1 MFAQIPQGQTDSN
14 NPVLYEEVKLSKS
27 AREREKYDNMAELY
41 AVINT
46 LQSLEKAYI
55 KDAVQPKEYTA
66 ACSKLLVQYKAAFK
80 LVKGDFATVEQFMKK
95 YRLDCSAA
103 LERIKED
110 RPITIKDG
118 ISQGNTSKAIA
129 DIVSLFIT
137 VMDTLRLEIRAMDKI
152 QPDLK
157 ELMET
162 MSRLSILPKDFE
174 GTQKVKKWLDIFDE
188 MSASEELDDNQV
200 RQILFDLDSAYNA
213 FNRILHDH

>member
-1 MFAQIPQGQTDSN
+1 
-14 NPVLYEEVKLSKS
+14 
-27 AREREKYDNMAELY
+27 MAELY

-55 KDAVQPKEYTA
+55 KDAVQPREYTG

-80 LVKGDFATVEQFMKK
+80 LVQGDFST
-95 YRLDCSAA
+95 LDCSAA

-137 VMDTLRLEIRAMDKI
+137 VMDTLRLEIRAMDKL

-162 MSRLSILPKDFE
+162 MNRLSILPRDFE

-213 FNRILHDH
+213 FNRILHDN

>member
-1 MFAQIPQGQTDSN
+1 MFAQISQGQTDSN

-66 ACSKLLVQYKAAFK
+66 ACSKLLVQFKAAFK
-80 LVKGDFATVEQFMKK
+80 LVQGDFQTVEQFMKK
-95 YRLDCSAA
+95 YRLDCPAA

-137 VMDTLRLEIRAMDKI
+137 VMDTLRLEIRAMDRI

-162 MSRLSILPKDFE
+162 MNRLSILPKDFE

-200 RQILFDLDSAYNA
+200 RQILFDLEAAYNA